1 MGVSRRMPPSTT
13 NVARSIRAAFTVGRR
28 SHGPKSPQFYG
39 FHGNPP
45 LRAALSCATQRAR
58 MRAAKRCARGKQS
71 GVRTGGCVHDCGC
84 TSGCARGAYGVCDG
98 AVSAHTTRT
107 PPSPPHPHRSR
118 PLPSL
123 YFPTGCSCLPPP
135 PPRQNPQAGAR
146 RVAGDCGSPEG
157 GGGNGG
163 GTQNHG
169 HKAVPQLD
177 SPLGVTQRL
186 TAIRGGS
193 VPDPPSLK
201 SATRCVGG
209 GGSEGGGRASQ
220 SHRSVPGWG
229 TR

>member
-1 MGVSRRMPPSTT
+1 MHGRVGTERCARMGVSRRMPPSTT
-13 NVARSIRAAFTVGRR
+13 SVARSIRAAFTVGRR

-135 PPRQNPQAGAR
+135 SPAKPPSRSSPSRWGL
-146 RVAGDCGSPEG
+146 RVSRG
-157 GGGNGG
+157 GGGMGG
-163 GTQNHG
+163 DTE
-169 HKAVPQLD
+169 PQAQSGSAARLPPGCHAAAD
-177 SPLGVTQRL
+177 RHPGGFCPGSPLPKICNALCWR
-186 TAIRGGS
+186 RG
-193 VPDPPSLK
+193 
-201 SATRCVGG
+201 
-209 GGSEGGGRASQ
+209 E
-220 SHRSVPGWG
+220 
-229 TR
+229 

>member
-157 GGGNGG
+157 GGEWG
-163 GTQNHG
+163 GTQNHR